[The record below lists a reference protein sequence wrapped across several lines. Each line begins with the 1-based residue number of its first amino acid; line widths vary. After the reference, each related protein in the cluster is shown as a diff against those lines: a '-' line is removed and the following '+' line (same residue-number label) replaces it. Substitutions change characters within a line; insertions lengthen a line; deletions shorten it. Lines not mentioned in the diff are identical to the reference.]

1 MRKIREK
8 LRSESGASILLA
20 LLFFLLCAMVGA
32 SVLMAAASNAGKSR
46 SNREEQ
52 QKYLTL
58 SSALQLV
65 CDELT
70 AAEYTGTYT
79 YEQNTYTVEV
89 PGTDQDGNQTVST
102 ITHTEHIYT
111 QVNNTLDSGFQC
123 GLSGVL
129 PLAEELDQLFST
141 EFPELYDYGETTH
154 YIYIPRYSRAGPS
167 SSKAHILTLTV
178 DQNDKPGLNEPVIV
192 TVELGIGA
200 ANKYM
205 ITLKAALESDP
216 QYTMTAVLT
225 NEGKPELRKETKA
238 GTYKSEPVTWT
249 LSQITREEAKG

>member
-1 MRKIREK
+1 MKKIREK
-8 LRSESGASILLA
+8 LRSENGASILLA

-46 SNREEQ
+46 SSREEQ

-70 AAEYTGTYT
+70 AAEYTGTYS
-79 YEQNTYTVEV
+79 YEQNTYTVDV
-89 PGTDQDGNQTVST
+89 PGIDKDGNPTVST
-102 ITHTEHIYT
+102 ITHTEHIYK
-111 QVNNTLDSGFQC
+111 QANNTPNSGFQC

-141 EFPELYDYGETTH
+141 EFPEPYDVGETTH
-154 YIYIPRYSRAGPS
+154 YIYTPQYNRTGSS

-178 DQNDKPGLNEPVIV
+178 DQNDKPGLNEPVKV

-225 NEGKPELRKETKA
+225 NKGKPTLREETA
-238 GTYKSEPVTWT
+238 NGTHKSEPVTWT
-249 LSQITREEAKG
+249 LSQITREEAK